1 MKKLQVVKK
10 VTKSEKSQQKKP
22 QHYIKKPQHHCV
34 FLVVKEP
41 QASGI
46 ASVMLGSYV

>member
-10 VTKSEKSQQKKP
+10 VIKNEKSQQKKP
-22 QHYIKKPQHHCV
+22 QRYTKKPQHQCV